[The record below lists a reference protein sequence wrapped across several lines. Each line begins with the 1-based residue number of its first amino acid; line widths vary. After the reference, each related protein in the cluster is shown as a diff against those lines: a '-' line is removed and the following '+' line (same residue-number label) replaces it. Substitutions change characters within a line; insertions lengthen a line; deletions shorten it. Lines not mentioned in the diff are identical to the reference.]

1 MIWKL
6 LELSDPKVTRT
17 LLFLL
22 LLSNPNKANLFSVYR
37 RSRKIIF
44 HVKGSLAARYWLLS
58 SVQVPFV
65 LGVPPSVPTSAH
77 SGTNNIKRCRKSR
90 HLPARIFGVG
100 WQFIFFNMMIQ
111 LKEDSYNSYLTGLG
125 GNATTVNAMFI
136 LNIDRFKLIIFHIF
150 NIFFYF

>member
-22 LLSNPNKANLFSVYR
+22 ILSDPTKDLSTNSSNSLSLLIYR

-90 HLPARIFGVG
+90 HQPARIFGVG

-111 LKEDSYNSYLTGLG
+111 VKEDSYNSYLTLPDW
-125 GNATTVNAMFI
+125 AEMQP
-136 LNIDRFKLIIFHIF
+136 R
-150 NIFFYF
+150 